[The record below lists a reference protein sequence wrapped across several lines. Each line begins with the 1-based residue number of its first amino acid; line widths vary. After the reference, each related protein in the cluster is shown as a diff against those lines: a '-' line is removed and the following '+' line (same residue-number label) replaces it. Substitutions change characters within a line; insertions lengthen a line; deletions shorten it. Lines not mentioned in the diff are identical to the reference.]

1 MVSISPSHISPLWS
15 LFRLCPVSCLSRQP
29 CLSPPCHPVH
39 CFHPA
44 FICHSAPLHFSL
56 PSCRL
61 FSCQCCFL
69 AEPSELSFP
78 FKLTHLSIFK
88 CNTAGQHLFSVCSKI
103 HTSKNGSCE
112 CFLICHRYWIKNIG
126 GVIVND
132 GHFPFII
139 VDHTRDDLNYEFPVW
154 VWSSA
159 RSSPL
164 LICVRVCMDG
174 QPVDT
179 ARQSGS
185 HCPIVFIICNTNPCL
200 LIVTI
205 IHKKLQQQMYFKG
218 NTMLRWK
225 CCNYAKSG
233 WTFKIMLSGR
243 FLDVLTLWNGHSLAL
258 RHHLHHSLV
267 GQFSYVRQVKN
278 KSALSFV
285 YMHSTQTRSPVF
297 KGAICRNGP
306 TVKFILETNISAAYH
321 QSNCSCRGL
330 GAREWWCLHC

>member
-1 MVSISPSHISPLWS
+1 MVSISPSHFSPLWS

-185 HCPIVFIICNTNPCL
+185 HCPIVFIICNTNSCL

-205 IHKKLQQQMYFKG
+205 IHKK
-218 NTMLRWK
+218 T
-225 CCNYAKSG
+225 A
-233 WTFKIMLSGR
+233 TA
-243 FLDVLTLWNGHSLAL
+243 DV
-258 RHHLHHSLV
+258 
-267 GQFSYVRQVKN
+267 F
-278 KSALSFV
+278 
-285 YMHSTQTRSPVF
+285 
-297 KGAICRNGP
+297 
-306 TVKFILETNISAAYH
+306 
-321 QSNCSCRGL
+321 
-330 GAREWWCLHC
+330 